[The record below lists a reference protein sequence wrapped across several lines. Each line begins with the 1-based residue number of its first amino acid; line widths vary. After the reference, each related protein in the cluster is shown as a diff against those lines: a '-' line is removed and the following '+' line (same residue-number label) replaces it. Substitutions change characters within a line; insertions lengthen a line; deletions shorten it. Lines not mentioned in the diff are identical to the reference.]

1 MAVTA
6 MREWNSTEIERVS
19 LLGAMLAC
27 GLLALGCLWIAVK
40 LVWLLVP
47 TGGSDVDLAAPIA
60 AVTAPVGKGAV
71 SVSKWHL
78 FGNAGLTTAQ
88 LARSAPATQ
97 LQLQLRGTLAEADP
111 RSGMAVIAD
120 PTSGER
126 AYRVGDALP
135 GGATLDG
142 VYPDRVILLHE
153 GVQETLGLPYDQP
166 GAASTPAP
174 AAGPNTARNTAP
186 GTGMPSASAPT
197 AAQIPVATPVFVA
210 PQMAQGAVDFSRIQQ
225 QLGVSDPG
233 ELMRQISAQPV
244 MENGR
249 MTGVRLSGG
258 PNAALIAQLGLQPTD
273 VVTSINN
280 VPLDSM
286 GRATQV
292 VDSLK
297 NANRVTVTVNRD
309 GKPVTLSVNIK

>member
-1 MAVTA
+1 MAV
-6 MREWNSTEIERVS
+6 REWNSSEVERVS
-19 LLGAMLAC
+19 LLGGMLVC
-27 GLLALGCLWIAVK
+27 GLLALACVWLAVK
-40 LVWLLVP
+40 MLWLLVP
-47 TGGSDVDLAAPIA
+47 AGADTDTDIPIA
-60 AVTAPVGKGAV
+60 TVPAPSGKAAV

-78 FGNAGLTTAQ
+78 FGNAGLTTAE
-88 LARSAPATQ
+88 LARSAPATT
-97 LQLQLRGTLAEADP
+97 LQLQLRGTLAEADS
-111 RSGMAVIAD
+111 RAGMALIAD
-120 PTSGER
+120 AVTGER
-126 AYRVGDALP
+126 VYRVGDALP
-135 GGATLDG
+135 GGASLDS

-166 GAASTPAP
+166 GAPAAP
-174 AAGPNTARNTAP
+174 AATAAQPAAAGRATA
-186 GTGMPSASAPT
+186 SASAP
-197 AAQIPVATPVFVA
+197 APGQIPAATPVFVA

-225 QLGVSDPG
+225 QLGVSDPS

-249 MTGVRLSGG
+249 MAGVRLSGG

-297 NANRVTVTVNRD
+297 SASRVTVTVNRD

>member
-1 MAVTA
+1 MAAMA
-6 MREWNSTEIERVS
+6 MRDWNSADVERAS

-27 GLLALGCLWIAVK
+27 GLLALTCVWLAVR
-40 LVWLLVP
+40 LLWLLVP
-47 TGGSDVDLAAPIA
+47 TGGEIDPAMPVA
-60 AVTAPVGKGAV
+60 AVPAPNQRTAV
-71 SVSKWHL
+71 SISKWHL

-88 LARSAPATQ
+88 LARNAPATQ

-111 RSGMAVIAD
+111 RSGLAVIAD
-120 PTSGER
+120 PVSGER
-126 AYRVGDALP
+126 AYRVGDGLP

-153 GVQETLGLPYDQP
+153 GVQETLGLPFDQP
-166 GAASTPAP
+166 GAAATPAAT
-174 AAGPNTARNTAP
+174 AAAPNTGGRNTAP
-186 GTGMPSASAPT
+186 ATTSASAPT
-197 AAQIPVATPVFVA
+197 AAQMPAATPIFVA
-210 PQMAQGAVDFSRIQQ
+210 PQMAQGAVDFSRLQQ
-225 QLGVSDPG
+225 QLGVSDPS

-249 MTGVRLSGG
+249 MAGVRLSGG

>member
-1 MAVTA
+1 MAVMA
-6 MREWNSTEIERVS
+6 MRDWNSSEVERVS
-19 LLGAMLAC
+19 LLGGMLVC
-27 GLLALGCLWIAVK
+27 GLLAIACLWIAVK
-40 LVWLLVP
+40 LLWLLVP
-47 TGGSDVDLAAPIA
+47 AGGDADAGVPVA
-60 AVTAPVGKGAV
+60 AVPAPGGKGAV

-78 FGNAGLTTAQ
+78 FGSAGLTSAQ
-88 LARSAPATQ
+88 LARNAPATQ

-111 RSGMAVIAD
+111 RAGMAVIAD
-120 PTSGER
+120 AVSGER
-126 AYRVGDALP
+126 AYRVGEGLP

-166 GAASTPAP
+166 GAAPTPAQTAAAAQPNAAGRNAPVSASAP
-174 AAGPNTARNTAP
+174 AAG
-186 GTGMPSASAPT
+186 
-197 AAQIPVATPVFVA
+197 QIPAVATPVFVP

-225 QLGVSDPG
+225 QLGVSDPAD
-233 ELMRQISAQPV
+233 LMRQINAQPV

-249 MTGVRLSGG
+249 MAGVRLSGG

-297 NANRVTVTVNRD
+297 NASRVTVTVNRD

>member
-1 MAVTA
+1 MAVMA
-6 MREWNSTEIERVS
+6 MREWNSSEVERVS
-19 LLGAMLAC
+19 LLGGMLVC
-27 GLLALGCLWIAVK
+27 GLLALACVWLAVK
-40 LVWLLVP
+40 MLWLLVP
-47 TGGSDVDLAAPIA
+47 TDGDTDANVPIA
-60 AVTAPVGKGAV
+60 TVPAPGGKAAV

-78 FGNAGLTTAQ
+78 FGNAGLTTAE
-88 LARSAPATQ
+88 LARSAPTTT

-111 RSGMAVIAD
+111 RAGMAVIAD
-120 PTSGER
+120 AVSGER
-126 AYRVGDALP
+126 AYHVGDALP
-135 GGATLDG
+135 GGASLDG

-166 GAASTPAP
+166 GAPATPATTAAQP
-174 AAGPNTARNTAP
+174 AAAGRNTA
-186 GTGMPSASAPT
+186 TASASAP
-197 AAQIPVATPVFVA
+197 APNQIPTATPVFVA

-225 QLGVSDPG
+225 QLGVSDPS

-249 MTGVRLSGG
+249 MAGVRLSGG

-297 NANRVTVTVNRD
+297 NASRVTVTVNRD

>member
-1 MAVTA
+1 MAITA
-6 MREWNSTEIERVS
+6 LRGWNGKDSEQLS
-19 LLGAMLAC
+19 LLGGMLVC
-27 GLLALGCLWIAVK
+27 GLLALACLWLAVK
-40 LVWLLVP
+40 LLWLLVP
-47 TGGSDVDLAAPIA
+47 SGGDIDASAPIA
-60 AVTAPVGKGAV
+60 SVPAPGGKAAV
-71 SVSKWHL
+71 SISKWHL
-78 FGNAGLTTAQ
+78 FGSAGLTTAQ
-88 LARSAPATQ
+88 LARNAPATQ
-97 LQLQLRGTLAEADP
+97 LQLQLRGTLAEADV
-111 RSGMAVIAD
+111 RAGMAVIAD
-120 PTSGER
+120 PVSGER

-166 GAASTPAP
+166 SAATTPAT
-174 AAGPNTARNTAP
+174 AAVAPTTGRNTAP
-186 GTGMPSASAPT
+186 ATSASAP
-197 AAQIPVATPVFVA
+197 APGQIPAIAPVFVP
-210 PQMAQGAVDFSRIQQ
+210 PQMAQGAVDFSKIQQ
-225 QLGVSDPG
+225 QLGVSDPT
-233 ELMRQISAQPV
+233 ELMRQINAQPV

-249 MTGVRLSGG
+249 MAGVRLSGG

-297 NANRVTVTVNRD
+297 NASRVTVTVTRD

>member
-1 MAVTA
+1 MAAMA
-6 MREWNSTEIERVS
+6 MRDWNSAEVERAS
-19 LLGAMLAC
+19 LLGAMLTC
-27 GLLALGCLWIAVK
+27 GLLALACVWLAVK
-40 LVWLLVP
+40 LLWLLVP
-47 TGGSDVDLAAPIA
+47 TGGEVDTAQPVA
-60 AVTAPVGKGAV
+60 AVPAPNQRTAV
-71 SVSKWHL
+71 SISKWHL

-88 LARSAPATQ
+88 LARNAPATQ

-120 PTSGER
+120 PVSGER
-126 AYRVGDALP
+126 AYRVGDGLP

-166 GAASTPAP
+166 GAAMTPATAAAP
-174 AAGPNTARNTAP
+174 AAGGRNTAP
-186 GTGMPSASAPT
+186 ATTSASAPT
-197 AAQIPVATPVFVA
+197 PAQMPAATPVFVA
-210 PQMAQGAVDFSRIQQ
+210 PQMAQGAVDFSRLQQ
-225 QLGVSDPG
+225 QLGVADPG

-249 MTGVRLSGG
+249 MAGVRLSGG

-273 VVTSINN
+273 IVTSINN

-297 NANRVTVTVNRD
+297 TATRVTVTVNRD

>member
-1 MAVTA
+1 MAVMA
-6 MREWNSTEIERVS
+6 MREWNSSEVERVS
-19 LLGAMLAC
+19 LLGGMLVC
-27 GLLALGCLWIAVK
+27 GLLALACVWLAVK
-40 LVWLLVP
+40 MLWLLVP
-47 TGGSDVDLAAPIA
+47 TGGDTDANVPIA
-60 AVTAPVGKGAV
+60 TVPAPSGKAAV

-78 FGNAGLTTAQ
+78 FGNAGLTTAE
-88 LARSAPATQ
+88 LARSAPATT

-111 RSGMAVIAD
+111 RAGMAVIAD
-120 PTSGER
+120 AVTGER

-135 GGATLDG
+135 GGASLDG

-166 GAASTPAP
+166 GTPATSAATAAQP
-174 AAGPNTARNTAP
+174 AAAGRNTSPA
-186 GTGMPSASAPT
+186 SASAP
-197 AAQIPVATPVFVA
+197 APDQIPTATPVFVA

-225 QLGVSDPG
+225 QLGVSDPS

-249 MTGVRLSGG
+249 MAGVRLSGG

-273 VVTSINN
+273 VVTSINS

-297 NANRVTVTVNRD
+297 NASRVTVTVNRD

>member
-1 MAVTA
+1 MAVMA
-6 MREWNSTEIERVS
+6 MREWNSSEVERVS
-19 LLGAMLAC
+19 LLGGMLVC
-27 GLLALGCLWIAVK
+27 GLLALACVWLAVK
-40 LVWLLVP
+40 MLWLLVP
-47 TGGSDVDLAAPIA
+47 TSGDTDANLPIA
-60 AVTAPVGKGAV
+60 TVPAPASKAAV

-78 FGNAGLTTAQ
+78 FGNAGLTTAE
-88 LARSAPATQ
+88 LARSAPATT

-111 RSGMAVIAD
+111 RAGMAVIAD
-120 PTSGER
+120 AVTGER

-135 GGATLDG
+135 GGASLDG

-166 GAASTPAP
+166 GAAATPAT
-174 AAGPNTARNTAP
+174 AATAAPNTSGHNAAAT
-186 GTGMPSASAPT
+186 SASAP
-197 AAQIPVATPVFVA
+197 AANQIPTATPVFVA

-225 QLGVSDPG
+225 QLGVADPS

-249 MTGVRLSGG
+249 MAGVRLSGG

-297 NANRVTVTVNRD
+297 NASRVTVTVNRD

>member
-1 MAVTA
+1 MAVAA
-6 MREWNSTEIERVS
+6 MRDWNGKDVERAS
-19 LLGAMLAC
+19 LLAAMLLC
-27 GLLALGCLWIAVK
+27 GLLALSCLWIAVK
-40 LVWLLVP
+40 LLWLLVP
-47 TGGSDVDLAAPIA
+47 SGSDADIAAPIA
-60 AVTAPVGKGAV
+60 AVAAPGGKAAV

-166 GAASTPAP
+166 GAPQAP
-174 AAGPNTARNTAP
+174 LPTTPNTARNTAP
-186 GTGMPSASAPT
+186 GAAQSASAPT
-197 AAQIPVATPVFVA
+197 AAQMPVATPVFVA

-225 QLGVSDPG
+225 QLGVSDPSD
-233 ELMRQISAQPV
+233 LMRQINAQPV

-249 MTGVRLSGG
+249 MAGVRLTGG

>member
-1 MAVTA
+1 MPA
-6 MREWNSTEIERVS
+6 
-19 LLGAMLAC
+19 
-27 GLLALGCLWIAVK
+27 
-40 LVWLLVP
+40 P
-47 TGGSDVDLAAPIA
+47 GGKS
-60 AVTAPVGKGAV
+60 AV

-166 GAASTPAP
+166 GAAPAP
-174 AAGPNTARNTAP
+174 TTTPNTARNTAP
-186 GTGMPSASAPT
+186 GTAMPSASAPT
-197 AAQIPVATPVFVA
+197 PAQMPAASPVFVA

-225 QLGVSDPG
+225 QLGVSDPA
-233 ELMRQISAQPV
+233 ELMRQINAQPV

-249 MTGVRLSGG
+249 MAGVRLTGG

-286 GRATQV
+286 GRTTQV

-297 NANRVTVTVNRD
+297 NASRVTVTVNRD

>member
-1 MAVTA
+1 M
-6 MREWNSTEIERVS
+6 
-19 LLGAMLAC
+19 
-27 GLLALGCLWIAVK
+27 
-40 LVWLLVP
+40 
-47 TGGSDVDLAAPIA
+47 
-60 AVTAPVGKGAV
+60 
-71 SVSKWHL
+71 
-78 FGNAGLTTAQ
+78 
-88 LARSAPATQ
+88 
-97 LQLQLRGTLAEADP
+97 
-111 RSGMAVIAD
+111 
-120 PTSGER
+120 
-126 AYRVGDALP
+126 
-135 GGATLDG
+135 
-142 VYPDRVILLHE
+142 ILLHE

-166 GAASTPAP
+166 GAPVTPLPSTNTA
-174 AAGPNTARNTAP
+174 PNTAGRNTAP
-186 GTGMPSASAPT
+186 GISASAPT
-197 AAQIPVATPVFVA
+197 PAQMPAATPVFVA

-225 QLGVSDPG
+225 QLGVSDPND
-233 ELMRQISAQPV
+233 LMRQINAQPV

-249 MTGVRLSGG
+249 MAGVRLTGG

>member
-1 MAVTA
+1 MA
-6 MREWNSTEIERVS
+6 MRDWNSSEVERVS
-19 LLGAMLAC
+19 LLGGMLVC
-27 GLLALGCLWIAVK
+27 GLLALACVWLAVK
-40 LVWLLVP
+40 MLWLLVP
-47 TGGSDVDLAAPIA
+47 SGGDADANVPIA
-60 AVTAPVGKGAV
+60 TVPAPSGKAAV

-78 FGNAGLTTAQ
+78 FGNAGLTTAE
-88 LARSAPATQ
+88 LARSAPATT

-111 RSGMAVIAD
+111 RAGMAVIAD
-120 PTSGER
+120 AVTGER

-135 GGATLDG
+135 GGASLDG

-166 GAASTPAP
+166 GTPTPAANTAAQP
-174 AAGPNTARNTAP
+174 AAAGRNTA
-186 GTGMPSASAPT
+186 SASAP
-197 AAQIPVATPVFVA
+197 APGQIPVATPVFVA

-225 QLGVSDPG
+225 QLGVSDPS

-249 MTGVRLSGG
+249 MAGVRLSGG

-297 NANRVTVTVNRD
+297 NASRVTVTVNRD

>member
-6 MREWNSTEIERVS
+6 LREWNSAEIERVS
-19 LLGAMLAC
+19 LLGAMLVC
-27 GLLALGCLWIAVK
+27 GLLALSCLWITVK
-40 LVWLLVP
+40 LIWLLLPAGGEPEVAVP
-47 TGGSDVDLAAPIA
+47 VATVPATGGKS
-60 AVTAPVGKGAV
+60 AV

-78 FGNAGLTTAQ
+78 FGSAGLTTAE

-120 PTSGER
+120 PVSGER

-166 GAASTPAP
+166 GAAPASAP
-174 AAGPNTARNTAP
+174 GNAPNTARNTAP
-186 GTGMPSASAPT
+186 GIAVPSASAPT
-197 AAQIPVATPVFVA
+197 AAQMPAAIPVFVA

-249 MTGVRLSGG
+249 MAGVRLSGG

>member
-1 MAVTA
+1 
-6 MREWNSTEIERVS
+6 
-19 LLGAMLAC
+19 
-27 GLLALGCLWIAVK
+27 
-40 LVWLLVP
+40 
-47 TGGSDVDLAAPIA
+47 
-60 AVTAPVGKGAV
+60 
-71 SVSKWHL
+71 
-78 FGNAGLTTAQ
+78 
-88 LARSAPATQ
+88 
-97 LQLQLRGTLAEADP
+97 
-111 RSGMAVIAD
+111 MAVIAD
-120 PTSGER
+120 AVTGER

-135 GGATLDG
+135 GGASLDG

-166 GAASTPAP
+166 GAAAAP
-174 AAGPNTARNTAP
+174 AVATAVQPAAAGRNTA
-186 GTGMPSASAPT
+186 SASAP
-197 AAQIPVATPVFVA
+197 APDQIPAATPVFVA

-225 QLGVSDPG
+225 QLGVSDPS

-249 MTGVRLSGG
+249 MAGVRLSGG

-297 NANRVTVTVNRD
+297 NASRVTVTVNRD

>member
-1 MAVTA
+1 MATMA
-6 MREWNSTEIERVS
+6 MRELTSAQVERIS
-19 LLGAMLAC
+19 LAGARLACALLGLAC
-27 GLLALGCLWIAVK
+27 L
-40 LVWLLVP
+40 WLLVKMIW
-47 TGGSDVDLAAPIA
+47 LALPRGDAHLPVAVA
-60 AVTAPVGKGAV
+60 AVPAQQGQAAV

-78 FGNAGLTTAQ
+78 FGNAGLSTAQ

-111 RSGMAVIAD
+111 RGGLAVIAD
-120 PTSGER
+120 PVSGER

-135 GGATLDG
+135 GGASLDG
-142 VYPDRVILLHE
+142 VYPDRVVLLHE

-166 GAASTPAP
+166 GAAPAP
-174 AAGPNTARNTAP
+174 ATQAAAAGGAP
-186 GTGMPSASAPT
+186 RGVTLPPGV
-197 AAQIPVATPVFVA
+197 AAAAGAGQVPAAVPVFVA

-225 QLGVSDPG
+225 QLNIPDPA
-233 ELMRQISAQPV
+233 ELMRQVSAQPV
-244 MENGR
+244 IENGR

-258 PNAALIAQLGLQPTD
+258 PNAALIAQLGLHPTD
-273 VVTSINN
+273 IVTSINS

-286 GRATQV
+286 ARATQV
-292 VDSLK
+292 VDTLK